1 MVCFASGTVS
11 RLAFLTRKGRLVL
24 LFLFLHYTLFP
35 QECRSSDL
43 FDGWIASLLFVA
55 IVYGYLGRMLLPCGN
70 NPKGMLAFRI
80 QFKYIIKNFHLPCTP
95 VVLSCAIRTTSE
107 VDLEHR
113 DSGNSGSLAAA
124 HACKCIDYHAR
135 LSRKRA
141 SRLTVWRYRILL
153 HYCFGPRQ
161 TRLCCASSQ
170 HSNPCLPIITRP
182 ISRSIAVG
190 SAFRSVSEAWPVS
203 LGD

>member
-1 MVCFASGTVS
+1 MVTWEGCCYPLGTI
-11 RLAFLTRKGRLVL
+11 RKA
-24 LFLFLHYTLFP
+24 
-35 QECRSSDL
+35 C
-43 FDGWIASLLFVA
+43 LLFVFNSST
-55 IVYGYLGRMLLPCGN
+55 LS
-70 NPKGMLAFRI
+70 
-80 QFKYIIKNFHLPCTP
+80 KNFHLPCTP

-170 HSNPCLPIITRP
+170 HNNPCLPLITRP

>member
-1 MVCFASGTVS
+1 MERTAGSSFS
-11 RLAFLTRKGRLVL
+11 
-24 LFLFLHYTLFP
+24 FLHYTLFP

-124 HACKCIDYHAR
+124 HACKCIDYHVR
-135 LSRKRA
+135 LSRNRA
-141 SRLTVWRYRILL
+141 SRLTVWRLSNSSSLL
-153 HYCFGPRQ
+153 FWTSPNSPVLCLFQ
-161 TRLCCASSQ
+161 T
-170 HSNPCLPIITRP
+170 
-182 ISRSIAVG
+182 
-190 SAFRSVSEAWPVS
+190 
-203 LGD
+203 